1 MSESRNSSTSS
12 TSSSSRSSRGSSST
26 DMGHVSYSISYSR
39 QPAEVCNVVD
49 AGAGTVTNCID
60 FETGE
65 KGSAV
70 ECLRVRLTATGSC

>member
-1 MSESRNSSTSS
+1 MSGSRSSSTSS
-12 TSSSSRSSRGSSST
+12 RSRGSSSN
-26 DMGHVSYSISYSR
+26 DMGHVSYSR

-65 KGSAV
+65 QGSAV